1 MNPGASTVSMC
12 RARHRGAG
20 SLSLPEACEVAHS
33 RHRNLSPSFLHRSPL
48 EAPTPHVRSR
58 ARSLMTGQF
67 QSSPCPGR
75 IARSPFGVPPAH
87 IEAER
92 SSDFRTPPRKYS
104 PPAPF
109 SLSKN
114 TLLLAIW
121 RTLWRFRFTVFWR
134 RGTESIPAAALI
146 PALKRQGFPAAGSI
160 KSRFVCS

>member
-1 MNPGASTVSMC
+1 MNPGASTISMC

-67 QSSPCPGR
+67 QSSPYPGR
-75 IARSPFGVPPAH
+75 IARSPFGVPPIH

-92 SSDFRTPPRKYS
+92 SSDFRTPP
-104 PPAPF
+104 
-109 SLSKN
+109 
-114 TLLLAIW
+114 
-121 RTLWRFRFTVFWR
+121 
-134 RGTESIPAAALI
+134 TESIRLPFHSRSPKTRSYWLSGELYGVFGSLSSGGEA
-146 PALKRQGFPAAGSI
+146 PKVFPPPLS
-160 KSRFVCS
+160 SLL